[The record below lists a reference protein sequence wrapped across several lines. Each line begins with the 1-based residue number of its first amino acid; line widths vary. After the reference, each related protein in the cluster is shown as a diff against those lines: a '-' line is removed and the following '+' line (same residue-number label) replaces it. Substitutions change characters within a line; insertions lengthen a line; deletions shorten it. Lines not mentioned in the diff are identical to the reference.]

1 MNNNTAPIHLLMSSG
16 KFYNKIEDINDGK
29 FGLDPEILRLDK
41 WDIFNK
47 KVWEKWQT
55 ML

>member
-1 MNNNTAPIHLLMSSG
+1 MINKFAPNHLLMTSG
-16 KFYNKIEDINDGK
+16 KFYKKIDD
-29 FGLDPEILRLDK
+29 GLDPEILRLDK

-47 KVWEKWQT
+47 KVWKKWQT